1 VNKNFSAIDHERLR
15 SINMLM
21 DGFYENLSEIYESIV
36 DREIDKAQH
45 EIKKTIEELKRLH
58 DSMQDEL

>member
-1 VNKNFSAIDHERLR
+1 
-15 SINMLM
+15 M